1 MKRTGN
7 NPARR
12 EMRAR
17 GLIGSAAREK
27 TAPPIY
33 IDYRRIDTLTPN
45 VGNPRQHTE
54 KQIRQIAKSIETFGF
69 LVPVLIDGSGEIIA
83 GHGRL
88 RAARRLGLDVVPTIS
103 VSHLSADQKR
113 AYLIADNQLALNASW
128 DEQLLAEQFAMLASV
143 DLDFSLDVTGFEI
156 ETIDLLV
163 HGEQRAE
170 ESDPDDA
177 PVKTGPPVTRSG
189 DIWLL
194 GEHRLLCGDA
204 LDAESYEDLMQGRS
218 AALVV
223 CDCPFNLPV
232 HGFISGG
239 GKVRH
244 REFAQ
249 ASGEMSSEQFTQFLT
264 SAFALL
270 AKHSVD
276 GSLHY
281 HFIDWRHQRE
291 LMDAGDAA
299 YTELKNLCIWAKT
312 NGGQGSMYRSAHELV
327 YVYKAG
333 SAPHQNHI
341 NLGANGRYR
350 TNVWT
355 CAGANTFANKGEDRD
370 LLQLHPTVKP
380 VRLIADILLDA
391 SSPRDIVLD
400 GFAGSGTIFLAAER
414 TGRIG
419 YGIEIDPQYCD
430 VAVRRWERATGR
442 SARHATLPLTFS
454 EIQEMRGVSH
464 DEEA

>member
-1 MKRTGN
+1 MKHATTA
-7 NPARR
+7 ARR
-12 EMRAR
+12 DARAR
-17 GLIGSAAREK
+17 DALTVAPRSASVSRPLGVIYRHPAELI
-27 TAPPIY
+27 
-33 IDYRRIDTLTPN
+33 PN
-45 VGNPRQHTE
+45 AGNPRHHSP

-69 LVPVLIDGSGEIIA
+69 LVPVLADDQNRVIA

-88 RAARRLGLDVVPTIS
+88 LGALRLGMTAVPVINL
-103 VSHLSADQKR
+103 SHLSEAQKR

-128 DEQLLAEQFAMLASV
+128 DERLLTEQFAALAAV

-163 HGEQRAE
+163 RGDQQVDGP
-170 ESDPDDA
+170 DPDDA
-177 PVKTGPPVTRSG
+177 PVKAGPAVSRAG
-189 DIWLL
+189 DVWLL

-204 LDAESYEDLMQGRS
+204 LNPASYEILMQGRR

-232 HGFISGG
+232 HGFVSGG

-244 REFAQ
+244 REFAH
-249 ASGEMSSEQFTQFLT
+249 ASGEMSSAQFTQFLT
-264 SAFALL
+264 SAFVLL
-270 AKHSVD
+270 SEHAAD

-327 YVYKAG
+327 YVYKSG
-333 SAPHQNHI
+333 SGPHQNHI

-355 CAGANTFANKGEDRD
+355 YAGANTFAKKGEEKD

-380 VRLIADILLDA
+380 IRLIADIVLDA

-400 GFAGSGTIFLAAER
+400 AFAGSGTIFLAAER

-430 VAVRRWERATGR
+430 VAVRRWERKAGR

-454 EIQEMRGVSH
+454 EVQEMREVGRG
-464 DEEA
+464 

>member
-1 MKRTGN
+1 MKRSKT
-7 NPARR
+7 RR
-12 EMRAR
+12 DPGAINKLAVATRALASR
-17 GLIGSAAREK
+17 PLQVE
-27 TAPPIY
+27 
-33 IDYRRIDTLTPN
+33 YRRVEELTANPD
-45 VGNPRQHTE
+45 NPRQHSE

-69 LVPVLIDGSGEIIA
+69 LVPILVDERTQVVA

-88 RAARRLGLDVVPTIS
+88 RGARRLGLDVVPTIS
-103 VSHLSADQKR
+103 VAHLTEEQKR

-128 DEQLLAEQFAMLASV
+128 DERLLAEQFAALAAV

-163 HGEQRAE
+163 HGDQQLDGP
-170 ESDPDDA
+170 DPDDA
-177 PVKTGPPVTRSG
+177 PLKAGPAVTRPG
-189 DIWLL
+189 DVWLL

-204 LDAESYEDLMQGRS
+204 LDPASYEALMQGRRV
-218 AALVV
+218 ALVV
-223 CDCPFNLPV
+223 CDVPFNLPV

-244 REFAQ
+244 REFAH
-249 ASGEMSSEQFTQFLT
+249 ASGEMSPAQFTQFLT

-270 AKHSVD
+270 AEHAVD

-299 YTELKNLCIWAKT
+299 YAELKNLCIWSKT

-327 YVYKAG
+327 YVYKSG

-355 CAGANTFANKGEDRD
+355 YAGANTFAKKGEERD

-400 GFAGSGTIFLAAER
+400 AFAGSGTIFIAAER

-454 EIQEMRGVSH
+454 EVQEMREVGH
-464 DEEA
+464 G

>member
-1 MKRTGN
+1 MKRTRN
-7 NPARR
+7 NLARR

-17 GLIGSAAREK
+17 EHIGSAARG
-27 TAPPIY
+27 TAAPPIH
-33 IDYRRIDTLTPN
+33 IDYRRVDSLTPN
-45 VGNPRQHTE
+45 PGNPRQHTE

-69 LVPVLIDGSGEIIA
+69 LVPVLVDASGAVIA

-88 RAARRLGLDVVPTIS
+88 RAARRLGLDAVPTIS
-103 VSHLSADQKR
+103 VSHLTEDQKR

-128 DEQLLAEQFAMLASV
+128 DEQLLAEQFAILASV

-156 ETIDLLV
+156 EAIDLLV
-163 HGEQRAE
+163 HGDQQ
-170 ESDPDDA
+170 SDGPDPDDV
-177 PVKTGPPVTRSG
+177 PVELGPPVSRLG
-189 DIWLL
+189 DVWML

-204 LDAESYEDLMQGRS
+204 LDPVSYEVLMQGRR

-223 CDCPFNLPV
+223 SDVPFNLPV
-232 HGFISGG
+232 DGFVSGG

-249 ASGEMSSEQFTQFLT
+249 ASGEMSPAEFTDFLT
-264 SAFALL
+264 RAFHLFVE
-270 AKHSVD
+270 HSVD

-281 HFIDWRHQRE
+281 LFIDWRHQRE

-299 YTELKNLCIWAKT
+299 YTELKNLCVWAKT
-312 NGGQGSMYRSAHELV
+312 NGGQGSLYRSAHELV
-327 YVYKAG
+327 YVYKSG
-333 SAPHQNHI
+333 TAPHQNHI

-355 CAGANTFANKGEDRD
+355 YAGANTFPKKGDEERD
-370 LLQLHPTVKP
+370 LLKLHPTVKP

-391 SSPRDIVLD
+391 SSPRDVVLD
-400 GFAGSGTIFLAAER
+400 AFAGSGTIFLAAER

-419 YGIEIDPQYCD
+419 YGIEIDPRYVD
-430 VAVRRWERATGR
+430 IAVRRWERKTGR

-454 EIQEMRGVSH
+454 EIQEMREVEH
-464 DEEA
+464 D

>member
-1 MKRTGN
+1 MKRSKT
-7 NPARR
+7 RR
-12 EMRAR
+12 DPGAINKLAVATRALASR
-17 GLIGSAAREK
+17 PLQVE
-27 TAPPIY
+27 
-33 IDYRRIDTLTPN
+33 YRRVDELTANPD
-45 VGNPRQHTE
+45 NPRQHSE

-69 LVPVLIDGSGEIIA
+69 LVPVLVDEQKQVIA

-88 RAARRLGLDVVPTIS
+88 RGARRLGLDVVPTIS
-103 VSHLSADQKR
+103 VAHLTEEQKC

-128 DEQLLAEQFAMLASV
+128 DERLLAEQFAALTSV

-163 HGEQRAE
+163 HGDQQVEGP
-170 ESDPDDA
+170 DPDDA
-177 PVKTGPPVTRSG
+177 PVKAGPAATRPG
-189 DIWLL
+189 DVWLL
-194 GEHRLLCGDA
+194 GEHRLVCGDA
-204 LDAESYEDLMQGRS
+204 LDPASYATLMQGRR

-249 ASGEMSSEQFTQFLT
+249 ASGEMSSAQFTQFLT
-264 SAFALL
+264 SAFARL
-270 AKHSVD
+270 AEHAVD

-299 YTELKNLCIWAKT
+299 YTELKNVCVWAKT

-355 CAGANTFANKGEDRD
+355 YAGANTFAKKGEERD

-380 VRLIADILLDA
+380 VQLIADILLDA
-391 SSPRDIVLD
+391 SSPREIVLD
-400 GFAGSGTIFLAAER
+400 AFAGSGTIFLAAER
-414 TGRIG
+414 TGRVG

-430 VAVRRWERATGR
+430 VAVRRWERKTGR

-454 EIQEMRGVSH
+454 EVQEMREVGH
-464 DEEA
+464 G

>member
-1 MKRTGN
+1 MKHAN
-7 NPARR
+7 
-12 EMRAR
+12 
-17 GLIGSAAREK
+17 SAARRDARARDALAVAMQRALSSRPLGV
-27 TAPPIY
+27 T
-33 IDYRRIDTLTPN
+33 YRHPDELIPN
-45 VGNPRQHTE
+45 PGNPRRHSA
-54 KQIRQIAKSIETFGF
+54 KQVRQIAKSIETFGF
-69 LVPVLIDGSGEIIA
+69 LVPVLADDANRVIA
-83 GHGRL
+83 GHGRIL
-88 RAARRLGLDVVPTIS
+88 GARHLGMMAVPVIN
-103 VSHLSADQKR
+103 VSHLTEEQKQ
-113 AYLIADNQLALNASW
+113 AYLIADNQLALNATW
-128 DEQLLAEQFAMLASV
+128 DERLLSEQFAALAAV

-163 HGEQRAE
+163 HGDQEVE
-170 ESDPDDA
+170 GPDPDDA
-177 PVKTGPPVTRSG
+177 PVKAGPAVTRPG
-189 DIWLL
+189 DVWLL
-194 GEHRLLCGDA
+194 GEHRLICGDA
-204 LDAESYEDLMQGRS
+204 LDPASYETLMQGRS

-223 CDCPFNLPV
+223 CDVPFNLPV

-244 REFAQ
+244 REFAH
-249 ASGEMSSEQFTQFLT
+249 ASGEMSSAQFTQFLT

-270 AKHSVD
+270 AEHAVD

-291 LMDAGDAA
+291 LMDAGAAA

-327 YVYKAG
+327 YVYKSG
-333 SAPHQNHI
+333 SGPHQNHI

-355 CAGANTFANKGEDRD
+355 YAGANTFAKKGEEKD

-380 VRLIADILLDA
+380 VRLIADIVLDA

-400 GFAGSGTIFLAAER
+400 AFAGSGTIFLATER

-430 VAVRRWERATGR
+430 VAIRRWERKTGR

-454 EIQEMRGVSH
+454 EIQEMREVNHG
-464 DEEA
+464 

>member
-1 MKRTGN
+1 MKRNRNIPT
-7 NPARR
+7 RR

-17 GLIGSAAREK
+17 DPIGAAVRG
-27 TAPPIY
+27 AVAASIQ
-33 IDYRRIDTLTPN
+33 IVYRRLEELAPN
-45 VGNPRQHTE
+45 PDNPRQHSE
-54 KQIRQIAKSIETFGF
+54 KQIRQIAKSIQTFGF
-69 LVPVLIDGSGEIIA
+69 LVPLLVDERGQVIA

-88 RAARRLGLDVVPTIS
+88 RGARRVGLDVVPTIS
-103 VSHLSADQKR
+103 VSHLTEHQKR

-128 DEQLLAEQFAMLASV
+128 DERLLAEQFAALASV

-156 ETIDLLV
+156 EAIDLLV
-163 HGEQRAE
+163 HGDRQAE
-170 ESDPDDA
+170 GPDPDDA
-177 PVKTGPPVTRSG
+177 PIKAGPAVTRAG
-189 DIWLL
+189 DVWLL
-194 GEHRLLCGDA
+194 GEHRLVCGDA
-204 LDAESYEDLMQGRS
+204 LDPVSYETLMQGRR
-218 AALVV
+218 AALVA

-244 REFAQ
+244 REFAH
-249 ASGEMSSEQFTQFLT
+249 ASGEMSSAQFTQFLT

-270 AKHSVD
+270 AENAVD

-355 CAGANTFANKGEDRD
+355 YAGANTFAKKGEERD

-380 VRLIADILLDA
+380 VQLIADILLDA

-400 GFAGSGTIFLAAER
+400 AFAGSGTIFLAAER

-430 VAVRRWERATGR
+430 VAVRRWERKTGR

-454 EIQEMRGVSH
+454 EVQEMREVVRG
-464 DEEA
+464 

>member
-1 MKRTGN
+1 MKHANTA
-7 NPARR
+7 ARR
-12 EMRAR
+12 DVRAR
-17 GLIGSAAREK
+17 NALTVASQREWVSRPLGVTYRHPAELI
-27 TAPPIY
+27 
-33 IDYRRIDTLTPN
+33 PN
-45 VGNPRQHTE
+45 ADNPRRHSP

-69 LVPVLIDGSGEIIA
+69 LVPVLADDENHVIA

-88 RAARRLGLDVVPTIS
+88 LGAERLGMTAVPVIK
-103 VSHLSADQKR
+103 VSHLTEAQKR

-128 DEQLLAEQFAMLASV
+128 DEALLADQFAALAAV

-163 HGEQRAE
+163 HGDQ
-170 ESDPDDA
+170 SGDGPDPDDA
-177 PVKTGPPVTRSG
+177 PVAPGPAVSRPG
-189 DIWLL
+189 DVWLL
-194 GEHRLLCGDA
+194 GEHRLFCGDA
-204 LDAESYEDLMQGRS
+204 LDPESYEILLQGRR

-223 CDCPFNLPV
+223 CDVPFNLPV
-232 HGFISGG
+232 RGFISGG
-239 GKVRH
+239 GRVQH
-244 REFAQ
+244 REFAH
-249 ASGEMSSEQFTQFLT
+249 ASGEMSPAQFTAFLT
-264 SAFALL
+264 TAFKLL
-270 AKHSVD
+270 AEHSVD

-291 LMDAGDAA
+291 LIDAGDAA
-299 YTELKNLCIWAKT
+299 YTELKNLCIWSKT

-327 YVYKAG
+327 YVYKSG
-333 SAPHQNHI
+333 TAPHQNHI

-355 CAGANTFANKGEDRD
+355 YAGANTFPQKGEERD

-391 SSPRDIVLD
+391 SSPRDLVLD
-400 GFAGSGTIFLAAER
+400 AFAGSGTIVLAAER
-414 TGRIG
+414 TGRIASA
-419 YGIEIDPQYCD
+419 IEIDPHYVD

-454 EIQEMRGVSH
+454 EVQEMREVKHG
-464 DEEA
+464 

>member
-1 MKRTGN
+1 MKKV
-7 NPARR
+7 NPAARR
-12 EMRAR
+12 DARAR
-17 GLIGSAAREK
+17 NPLTVATRNALVSRPLSIVQ
-27 TAPPIY
+27 
-33 IDYRRIDTLTPN
+33 RRVDELSPN
-45 VGNPRQHTE
+45 PANPRRHST
-54 KQIRQIAKSIETFGF
+54 KQIRQLAASIETFGF
-69 LVPVLIDGSGEIIA
+69 LVPVLVDEAGGVIA
-83 GHGRL
+83 GHGRIL
-88 RAARRLGLDVVPTIS
+88 AAQQLGMEAIPTIA
-103 VSHLSADQKR
+103 VAHLSAAQKR
-113 AYLIADNQLALNASW
+113 AYLIADNKLAINAEW
-128 DEQLLAEQFAMLASV
+128 DEQLLAENFAVLASV
-143 DLDFSLDVTGFEI
+143 DLDFNLDVTGFEI

-163 HGEQRAE
+163 HGDQQVEGP
-170 ESDPDDA
+170 DPDDA
-177 PVKTGPPVTRSG
+177 PMKAGAAVTRPG
-189 DIWLL
+189 DVWLL
-194 GEHRLLCGDA
+194 GEHRLVCGDA
-204 LDAESYEDLMQGRS
+204 LDPVSYETLMQGRR

-244 REFAQ
+244 REFAH
-249 ASGEMSSEQFTQFLT
+249 ASGEMSPAQFTRFLT

-270 AKHSVD
+270 AEHAVD

-327 YVYKAG
+327 YVFKSG
-333 SAPHQNHI
+333 NAPHQNHI

-355 CAGANTFANKGEDRD
+355 CAGANTFAKKGEEHD

-380 VRLIADILLDA
+380 VQLIADILLDA
-391 SSPRDIVLD
+391 SSPRDVVLD
-400 GFAGSGTIFLAAER
+400 AFAGSGTIFLAAER

-430 VAVRRWERATGR
+430 VAVRRWERKTGR

-454 EIQEMRGVSH
+454 EVQEMRGVGRG
-464 DEEA
+464 

>member
-1 MKRTGN
+1 MQRLSG
-7 NPARR
+7 ALRR
-12 EMRAR
+12 SSHRA
-17 GLIGSAAREK
+17 SDVAPNAAGPLRVE
-27 TAPPIY
+27 
-33 IDYRRIDTLTPN
+33 YRQVATLVPN
-45 VGNPRQHTE
+45 SGNPRQHTE

-69 LVPVLIDGSGEIIA
+69 LVPILIDDAGGVIA
-83 GHGRL
+83 GHGRA
-88 RAARRLGLDVVPTIS
+88 RAASRLGLDSVPTIR
-103 VSHLSADQKR
+103 VSHLTEEQKR

-128 DEQLLAEQFAMLASV
+128 DERLLVEQFAALAAV

-163 HGEQRAE
+163 HGEQQVE
-170 ESDPDDA
+170 GPDPDDA
-177 PVKTGPPVTRSG
+177 PVKAGPAVTRMG
-189 DIWLL
+189 DVWLL
-194 GEHRLLCGDA
+194 GEHRLVCGDA
-204 LDAESYEDLMQGRS
+204 LNPASYESLMQDRR
-218 AALVV
+218 AALIV
-223 CDCPFNLPV
+223 CDVPFNLPV

-244 REFAQ
+244 REFAH
-249 ASGEMSSEQFTQFLT
+249 ASGEMSPAQFTQFLT

-270 AKHSVD
+270 AKHAAD
-276 GSLHY
+276 GSLHF

-291 LMDAGDAA
+291 LMDAGEAA

-327 YVYKAG
+327 YVYKSG
-333 SAPHQNHI
+333 NAPHQNHI

-355 CAGANTFANKGEDRD
+355 YAGANTFAKKGEERD

-400 GFAGSGTIFLAAER
+400 AFAGSGTIFLAAER

-454 EIQEMRGVSH
+454 EVEEMREVTHG
-464 DEEA
+464 

>member
-1 MKRTGN
+1 MKHATT
-7 NPARR
+7 PARR
-12 EMRAR
+12 DARAR
-17 GLIGSAAREK
+17 DALTVATQRALVSRPLGVTYRHPDELI
-27 TAPPIY
+27 
-33 IDYRRIDTLTPN
+33 PN
-45 VGNPRQHTE
+45 AGNPRLHSP

-69 LVPVLIDGSGEIIA
+69 LVPVLADDENRIIA

-88 RAARRLGLDVVPTIS
+88 LGAQRLGLVSVPVIN
-103 VSHLSADQKR
+103 VSHLTETQKR

-128 DEQLLAEQFAMLASV
+128 DERLLAEQFAALAAV

-163 HGEQRAE
+163 HGDQKVEGP
-170 ESDPDDA
+170 DPDDA
-177 PVKTGPPVTRSG
+177 PVKAGPAVSRPG
-189 DIWLL
+189 DVWLL

-204 LDAESYEDLMQGRS
+204 LVPASYETLMQGRR

-223 CDCPFNLPV
+223 CDVPFNLPV

-244 REFAQ
+244 REFAH
-249 ASGEMSSEQFTQFLT
+249 ASGEMSPAQFTQFLT

-270 AKHSVD
+270 AEHAVD

-327 YVYKAG
+327 YVYKSG
-333 SAPHQNHI
+333 NAPHQNHI

-355 CAGANTFANKGEDRD
+355 YAGANTFAKKGEERD

-400 GFAGSGTIFLAAER
+400 AFAGSGTIFLAAER

-419 YGIEIDPQYCD
+419 YGIEIDLQYCD
-430 VAVRRWERATGR
+430 VAVRRWERKTGR

-454 EIQEMRGVSH
+454 EVQEMREVGRG
-464 DEEA
+464 